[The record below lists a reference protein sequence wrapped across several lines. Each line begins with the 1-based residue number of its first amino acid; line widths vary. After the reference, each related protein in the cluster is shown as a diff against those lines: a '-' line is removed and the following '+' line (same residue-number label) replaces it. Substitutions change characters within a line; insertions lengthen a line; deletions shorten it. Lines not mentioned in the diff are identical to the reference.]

1 MNTKTQSPD
10 NDIDMIAET
19 FGLTEGLCKM
29 VVINVVETLKEKHSE
44 ADIMRTVVFA
54 VLEFGLKLGLMATTG
69 VDDFRGMV
77 DRMVDN
83 LVQHDEDV
91 QRIFE
96 DRKKAQN

>member
-1 MNTKTQSPD
+1 MNTETQSPD
-10 NDIDMIAET
+10 SDMMAET

-29 VVINVVETLKEKHSE
+29 VVIKVVETLKDKYPE

-54 VLEFGLKLGLMATTG
+54 VLDFSLKLGLMATTG
-69 VDDFRGMV
+69 VDDFRGMI
-77 DRMVDN
+77 DQMVDH